1 LAGFPNRFSKKEAN
15 VLQLII
21 EENLSNFIFDGIK
34 RKTGMHQETLSRAL
48 AELEDAGVI
57 TKTNQGYRVT
67 DNVREEHYFAIP
79 LSYNPSS
86 VHVIPLI
93 QTILP
98 KDVDLGSI
106 LSGLRGKWFGMLRWF
121 GCSETESSI
130 TLKWL
135 TVDGKVQIDALFSNS
150 SLSIEGKLQDNNNSN
165 SNSNSKDLSSAIR
178 ASHQLMEQI
187 IKLYSKQKNAI
198 L

>member
-1 LAGFPNRFSKKEAN
+1 LAGFPNRFSKKEAS

-57 TKTNQGYRVT
+57 TKTNQGYRVA
-67 DNVREEHYFAIP
+67 DNVREEHHFAIP

-98 KDVDLGSI
+98 KDVDLESI
-106 LSGLRGKWFGMLRWF
+106 LSGLQGKWFGMLRW
-121 GCSETESSI
+121 S
-130 TLKWL
+130 
-135 TVDGKVQIDALFSNS
+135 DS
-150 SLSIEGKLQDNNNSN
+150 SLSIEGKLQDNN
-165 SNSNSKDLSSAIR
+165 NSKDLSSAIR

-187 IKLYSKQKNAI
+187 IKLYSKQKYAI

>member
-1 LAGFPNRFSKKEAN
+1 LAGFPNRFSKKEAS

-57 TKTNQGYRVT
+57 TKTNQGYRVA
-67 DNVREEHYFAIP
+67 DNVREEHHFAIP

-98 KDVDLGSI
+98 KDVDLESI
-106 LSGLRGKWFGMLRWF
+106 LSGLQGKWFGMLRWF

-135 TVDGKVQIDALFSNS
+135 TVDGEVQIDALFSDS
-150 SLSIEGKLQDNNNSN
+150 SLSIEGKLQDNNN
-165 SNSNSKDLSSAIR
+165 NSKDLSSAIR

>member
-1 LAGFPNRFSKKEAN
+1 LAGFPNRFSKKEAS

-48 AELEDAGVI
+48 AELEQAGII
-57 TKTNQGYRVT
+57 TKANQGYRVA
-67 DNVREEHYFAIP
+67 DNVREHLAIP
-79 LSYNPSS
+79 LSHDPSIHI
-86 VHVIPLI
+86 VPLI
-93 QTILP
+93 QSILP
-98 KDVDLGSI
+98 EDVDLESI
-106 LSGLRGKWFGMLRWF
+106 LSGLQGKWFGTLRWF
-121 GCSETESSI
+121 GCSESESSI

-135 TVDGKVQIDALFSNS
+135 TVDSKVQIDALFSDS
-150 SLSIEGKLQDNNNSN
+150 SLSIEGKLQNNG
-165 SNSNSKDLSSAIR
+165 DLSNAIK

-187 IKLYSKQKNAI
+187 IKLYSKQKSAI

>member
-1 LAGFPNRFSKKEAN
+1 MAGFPNQFSKKEAS

-57 TKTNQGYRVT
+57 TKTSQGYRVA
-67 DNVREEHYFAIP
+67 DNVRDEHHFAIP
-79 LSYNPSS
+79 LSYNPSSS

-98 KDVDLGSI
+98 KDVDLKSI
-106 LSGLRGKWFGMLRWF
+106 LSGLQGKWFGMLRWF

-135 TVDGKVQIDALFSNS
+135 TVDGKVQIDALFSDS
-150 SLSIEGKLQDNNNSN
+150 SLSIEGKLQDN
-165 SNSNSKDLSSAIR
+165 NSKDLSSAIR

-187 IKLYSKQKNAI
+187 IKLYSKQRNAI

>member
-1 LAGFPNRFSKKEAN
+1 LAGFPNRFSKKEAS

-48 AELEDAGVI
+48 AELEAVGVI
-57 TKTNQGYRVT
+57 TKTNQGYRVA
-67 DNVREEHYFAIP
+67 DNVKEEHHFAIP
-79 LSYNPSS
+79 LSYNPS
-86 VHVIPLI
+86 VHIIPLI

-98 KDVDLGSI
+98 KDVDLESI
-106 LSGLRGKWFGMLRWF
+106 LSGLQGKWFGMLRWF

-135 TVDGKVQIDALFSNS
+135 TADGKVQIDALFSDS
-150 SLSIEGKLQDNNNSN
+150 SLSIEGKLQDN
-165 SNSNSKDLSSAIR
+165 NSKDLSSAIR

-187 IKLYSKQKNAI
+187 IKRYSKQKNAI

>member
-1 LAGFPNRFSKKEAN
+1 MVGFSNQFSKKEASI
-15 VLQLII
+15 LQLII

-48 AELEDAGVI
+48 AELEDAGII
-57 TKTNQGYRVT
+57 TKTNRGYRVA
-67 DNVREEHYFAIP
+67 DNIREHFAIP
-79 LSYNPSS
+79 LSYDPSS
-86 VHVIPLI
+86 SAHVIPLI

-98 KDVDLGSI
+98 EDVDLGSI
-106 LSGLRGKWFGMLRWF
+106 LSGLQGKWFGMLRWF
-121 GCSETESSI
+121 GYSETESSI

-135 TVDGKVQIDALFSNS
+135 TVDGKVQIDALFSDS
-150 SLSIEGKLQDNNNSN
+150 SLSIEGKLLQNNNVKGLSN
-165 SNSNSKDLSSAIR
+165 AIR
-178 ASHQLMEQI
+178 ASHQLMEQV